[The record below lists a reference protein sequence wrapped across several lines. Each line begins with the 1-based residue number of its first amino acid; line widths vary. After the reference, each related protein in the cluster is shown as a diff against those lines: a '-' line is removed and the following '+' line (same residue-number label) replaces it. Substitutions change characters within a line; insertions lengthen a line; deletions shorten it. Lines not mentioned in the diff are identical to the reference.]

1 MKNKLTRVII
11 LTSCI
16 SPNTKIGDITNFTL
30 EKRAKELINNIK
42 IIYKSKLFKKII
54 VVDSSPLNSFPKNY
68 SLKIYLKSL
77 GASTNQKIEFI
88 TFKPSKCLIKQIS
101 LRGAGLSEMQM
112 LLYIL
117 KRINIKSNTIIFK
130 LSGRYIIKNLLFVIK
145 DLDKKFSSDVIFCM
159 PKSEMFSKTSSIF
172 YAFNK
177 KFPLE
182 IFDEIC
188 KKVADGEGLY
198 VEHLFYSEIFLNSFV
213 KSKRMKVLPI
223 YPYKLEGGHNQG
235 KYTRI
240 KQFLN
245 NFILKYL

>member
-42 IIYKSKLFKKII
+42 TIYKSKLFKKII
-54 VVDSSPLNSFPKNY
+54 VVDSSPLNSFPQNY

-77 GASTNQKIEFI
+77 GGFTNQEIDFV
-88 TFKPSKCLIKQIS
+88 TFKPSKSLMKQIS

-112 LLYIL
+112 LLNIL
-117 KRINIKSNTIIFK
+117 KRINIKNNTIIFK
-130 LSGRYIIKNLLFVIK
+130 LSGRYLIKNLLVVIK
-145 DLDKKFSSDVIFCM
+145 DIDKNFSDNVDFCM
-159 PKSEMFSKTSSIF
+159 PKSDIFSKTSSIF

-182 IFDEIC
+182 IFEEIC
-188 KKVADGEGLY
+188 MKVSDGEGLY

-245 NFILKYL
+245 NVILKYL